1 LLSVTSRPLRL
12 LEQLGPL
19 VPRTRRD
26 WRLASGIVLFTYVT
40 LHLSCHAL
48 GLISLDAAE
57 RALRLTVLLWHSPPG
72 TLVLY
77 GAATVHVSLALRAV
91 YERRTLRVPPL
102 QGLRIALGLT
112 MPLALIGHFIATR
125 YAFERFALPA
135 EYTRVIPGL
144 WASGASGLSL
154 GLLAPGWIH
163 GCLGLRYAFGHRRI
177 WQRIQP
183 FLFAVALLLPVLAGV
198 GFVTM
203 GRALEAQRL
212 ARAQPALGA
221 APRQSDAL
229 HDARARALLGYVAV
243 VAGIAFGRTWRSLAE
258 RRERS
263 VVWIAYPDRTVSVP
277 RGWTVLEASRSFGV
291 PHEALCGGRARCTT
305 CRVRIVDGAS
315 RCPPPAQD
323 ERRALDRIAV
333 SSPDIRLA
341 CQLRPTEDV
350 AVEPLVTVAQP
361 DRRAS
366 PQPLRATEHQ
376 AALLLVDIRILTGN
390 PAPSTAAHDTMH
402 ALDRCLR
409 IVMAAGAA
417 MGADVHKHSASSWLL
432 VFRAA
437 GALADAT
444 DRGLVAAERIAA
456 AAERLSTSLADELG
470 LALRAALVL
479 HAGRIAI
486 GSIGIETTA
495 VAGPPVDDIEALRL
509 TLSPSG
515 ASFTMSRAAADPLR
529 VEDDEALAVRGA
541 NLPDANAKQAAWSAL
556 SLAAVVAHRAVRRRA
571 AT

>member
-1 LLSVTSRPLRL
+1 MTSRPLPL
-12 LEQLGPL
+12 LDRFGPL
-19 VPRTRRD
+19 VPHTRRD

-48 GLISLDAAE
+48 GLISLHVAE
-57 RALRLTVLLWHSPPG
+57 RALRLTVLLWQSPPG

-91 YERRTLRVPPL
+91 YERRTLRMPPL
-102 QGLRIALGLT
+102 QGLRIALGLA
-112 MPLALIGHFIATR
+112 MPITLIGHFIATR
-125 YAFERFALPA
+125 YAFERFTLPA
-135 EYTRVIPGL
+135 EYSRVVAGL
-144 WASGASGLSL
+144 WAGGASGLSL

-163 GCLGLRYAFGHRRI
+163 GCLGLRYAFGHRRA

-183 FLFAVALLLPVLAGV
+183 LLFAVALLLPVLAGV

-203 GRALEAQRL
+203 GRALDAQRL
-212 ARAQPALGA
+212 SRAQPALEVD
-221 APRQSDAL
+221 PRQSDAL
-229 HDARARALLGYVAV
+229 HDARASALLVYIALL
-243 VAGIAFGRTWRSLAE
+243 AGIACGRAWRSVAE

-277 RGWTVLEASRSFGV
+277 RGWTVLEASRSFGI

-305 CRVRIVDGAS
+305 CRVRIIDGES
-315 RCPPPAQD
+315 GCSPPAGD

-341 CQLRPTEDV
+341 CQLRPTSDI

-361 DRRAS
+361 DRRTS
-366 PQPLRATEHQ
+366 PQPLRAIDHE
-376 AALLLVDIRILTGN
+376 AALLLVDIRIAAGK
-390 PAPSTAAHDTMH
+390 PAPSTATHDTIH

-409 IVMAAGAA
+409 IVTAAGAA
-417 MGADVHKHSASSWLL
+417 TGADVQKHSASSWLL

-437 GALADAT
+437 GALEGAT
-444 DRGLVAAERIAA
+444 DRALVAAERIAA
-456 AAERLSTSLADELG
+456 AAERLSTSLANELG

-486 GSIGIETTA
+486 GSIGVETTA
-495 VAGPPVDDIEALRL
+495 VAGQPVDDIEALRP
-509 TLSPSG
+509 TLPPSHP
-515 ASFTMSRAAADPLR
+515 SFTISRAAADALR
-529 VEDDEALAVRGA
+529 VADNDALAVRGA
-541 NLPDANAKQAAWSAL
+541 NPLDADAEQTAWSAL
-556 SLAAVVAHRAVRRRA
+556 SLAAVVARTAVRGQA
-571 AT
+571 AP